1 MNTLKNKI
9 NLIGRLGV
17 QPEIMNFDSGRKLAR
32 FTLATKERYKNKQGE
47 WQEEVS
53 WHVINTWGKTAE
65 RVEKILQKGQ
75 EILLEGKL
83 VSQNYKTSEGV
94 KRNAIIIEASEFI
107 LLNKPST
114 EAKK

>member
-1 MNTLKNKI
+1 
-9 NLIGRLGV
+9 
-17 QPEIMNFDSGRKLAR
+17 
-32 FTLATKERYKNKQGE
+32 
-47 WQEEVS
+47 
-53 WHVINTWGKTAE
+53 
-65 RVEKILQKGQ
+65 
-75 EILLEGKL
+75 LEGKL